1 MPINKDI
8 NFLCH
13 TINELLMLFIIL
25 RNLRNSILAK
35 KMEWR
40 YLAFAQFFFEA
51 NYQLNEES
59 KSMQSLPYR

>member
-13 TINELLMLFIIL
+13 TINELLMPFVIL

-35 KMEWR
+35 KIGWR
-40 YLAFAQFFFEA
+40 YLAFAQFFFES
-51 NYQLNEES
+51 NHQLNEES
-59 KSMQSLPYR
+59 K